1 MILHVVDRY
10 INDTIGQFSHFILL
24 RHCPKLLLFSDN
36 TAFFTA
42 GRHVRRRRRELRG
55 QLAETVMYNSGRE
68 FVDSLLTGVIVR
80 DVIASQICLSVCSD
94 CRYFCIPLRSC
105 RNAPRQRFYSF
116 FFFSLSLSLNIR
128 SFIFTFF
135 IKMNGF
141 RTIYITAQATL
152 RFYSIRIQAKSRL
165 VVID

>member
-1 MILHVVDRY
+1 MVLHSADRY
-10 INDTIGQFSHFILL
+10 IDETIGQFSHFVLL

-42 GRHVRRRRRELRG
+42 RRHFRRRRRQLRG

-116 FFFSLSLSLNIR
+116 FFSLTLSEHQVVYFYVLYKNER
-128 SFIFTFF
+128 FQNDLYYCVGHTAVFIP
-135 IKMNGF
+135 
-141 RTIYITAQATL
+141 
-152 RFYSIRIQAKSRL
+152 
-165 VVID
+165 

>member
-1 MILHVVDRY
+1 MILHSVDRY
-10 INDTIGQFSHFILL
+10 IDETIGQFSHFILL

-42 GRHVRRRRRELRG
+42 RRHVRRRRRRELRG

-105 RNAPRQRFYSF
+105 RNAPRQRSYSF
-116 FFFSLSLSLNIR
+116 FSLTLSEYQVVYFYVLYKNEWFQNELYYCVGHTAV
-128 SFIFTFF
+128 FI
-135 IKMNGF
+135 
-141 RTIYITAQATL
+141 L
-152 RFYSIRIQAKSRL
+152 
-165 VVID
+165 